1 MQSSA
6 QVCHNSYYLKISREM
21 GAVSMTE
28 QAQGRLAD
36 VKLGFIGVGNMGGA
50 IIRGLLAAG
59 RVARENLVYYDPD
72 PVRQAQMEELGVE
85 AALDNAEVMHAPVVV
100 LGIKPQVMPAVLAQ
114 VKEFARP
121 WHLIISIAAGV
132 PLAVLEG
139 AFPESR
145 VIRVMPN
152 TPTLVGAGMAALAPG
167 SGITPADLAL
177 ALELFRAVGEA
188 VVVEERLMDAVTGLS
203 GSGPAFVAVFIEA
216 LADGGVK
223 MGLPR
228 PLALTLATQTVLGTA
243 RLCHEEELH
252 PALLKDLV
260 TSPGGTTIAGL
271 HALESGGFRGA
282 VMDAVTAA
290 TTRSK
295 ELAKSN

>member
-1 MQSSA
+1 M
-6 QVCHNSYYLKISREM
+6 
-21 GAVSMTE
+21 SMTE
-28 QAQGRLAD
+28 PGKGRLAEI
-36 VKLGFIGVGNMGGA
+36 KLGFIGVGSMGGA
-50 IIRGLLAAG
+50 IIRGLLARG
-59 RVARENLVYYDPD
+59 GPARENLVYYDPD
-72 PVRQAQMEELGVE
+72 PARLAQMEALGVS
-85 AALDNAEVMHAPVVV
+85 AALDNVEVMHAPVVV
-100 LGIKPQVMPAVLAQ
+100 LGVKPQVMPAVLAGI
-114 VKEFARP
+114 KEFARP

-132 PLAVLEG
+132 PLAVLE
-139 AFPESR
+139 AACPDSR

-167 SGITPADLAL
+167 RSVTPEDLAL
-177 ALELFRAVGEA
+177 ALDLFRAVGQA

-243 RLCHEEELH
+243 RLCHEEQLH
-252 PALLKDLV
+252 PAALKDQV

-282 VMDAVTAA
+282 VMNAVTAA
-290 TTRSK
+290 ARRSK
-295 ELAKSN
+295 ELSEGK

>member
-1 MQSSA
+1 
-6 QVCHNSYYLKISREM
+6 
-21 GAVSMTE
+21 MTE
-28 QAQGRLAD
+28 QGKGRLAET
-36 VKLGFIGVGNMGGA
+36 KLGFVGVGNMGGA
-50 IIRGLLAAG
+50 IIKGLLAAG

-72 PVRQAQMEELGVE
+72 PARQAQMDELGVE

-100 LGIKPQVMPAVLAQ
+100 LAVKPQVLPGILAG

-132 PLAVLEG
+132 PLATLEA

-167 SGITPADLAL
+167 TGITPDDLTL
-177 ALELFRAVGEA
+177 ALELFQSVGQA

-203 GSGPAFVAVFIEA
+203 GSAPAFVAVFIEA
-216 LADGGVK
+216 LTDGGVK
-223 MGLPR
+223 MGLQR
-228 PLALTLATQTVLGTA
+228 PLAHAMAVQTVLGTA
-243 RLCHEEELH
+243 KLCQEEELH
-252 PALLKDLV
+252 PAHLKDLV

-271 HALESGGFRGA
+271 HALESGGFRGL
-282 VMDAVTAA
+282 VMDAVAA
-290 TTRSK
+290 AAARSK
-295 ELAKSN
+295 ELGEGQ

>member
-1 MQSSA
+1 
-6 QVCHNSYYLKISREM
+6 
-21 GAVSMTE
+21 MTE
-28 QAQGRLAD
+28 PGKGRLAE

-50 IIRGLLAAG
+50 IIRCLLAG
-59 RVARENLVYYDPD
+59 GHVARENLVYYDPD
-72 PVRQAQMEELGVE
+72 PARQAQMGELGVS
-85 AALDNAEVMHAPVVV
+85 AALDNAEVMHAPVVL
-100 LGIKPQVMPAVLAQ
+100 LGVKPQVLPAILAS

-121 WHLIISIAAGV
+121 WHLVISIAAGV
-132 PLAVLEG
+132 SLATLEG
-139 AFPESR
+139 AFPGSR

-167 SGITPADLAL
+167 SGITQEDLAL
-177 ALELFRAVGEA
+177 ALDLFQAVGQA

-216 LADGGVK
+216 LTDGGVK

-228 PLALTLATQTVLGTA
+228 PLALTLAIQTVLGTA
-243 RLCHEEELH
+243 RLCHEEQLH
-252 PALLKDLV
+252 PAVLKDLV

-282 VMDAVTAA
+282 VMDAVTDAA
-290 TTRSK
+290 RRSE
-295 ELAKSN
+295 ELGKKS

>member
-1 MQSSA
+1 M
-6 QVCHNSYYLKISREM
+6 
-21 GAVSMTE
+21 SMTE
-28 QAQGRLAD
+28 PGKGRLAEI
-36 VKLGFIGVGNMGGA
+36 KLGFIGVGSMGGA
-50 IIRGLLAAG
+50 IIRRLLAG
-59 RVARENLVYYDPD
+59 GFVPRENLVSYDPD
-72 PVRQAQMEELGVE
+72 PARQAQVEALGVE

-100 LGIKPQVMPAVLAQ
+100 LGVKPQVMPAVLAGI
-114 VKEFARP
+114 KEFARP

-132 PLAVLEG
+132 PLAVLE
-139 AFPESR
+139 AALPDSR

-167 SGITPADLAL
+167 RSVTPDDLAL
-177 ALELFRAVGEA
+177 ALDLFKAVGQA
-188 VVVEERLMDAVTGLS
+188 VVVEEKVMDAVTGLS

-223 MGLPR
+223 MGLSR

-243 RLCHEEELH
+243 RLCQEGKLH
-252 PALLKDLV
+252 PAVLKDQV

-282 VMDAVTAA
+282 IIDAVTAA
-290 TTRSK
+290 ARRSE
-295 ELAKSN
+295 ELGKKS

>member
-1 MQSSA
+1 
-6 QVCHNSYYLKISREM
+6 
-21 GAVSMTE
+21 MTE
-28 QAQGRLAD
+28 PTKGRLVD
-36 VKLGFIGVGNMGGA
+36 IKLGFIGVGNMGGA

-59 RVARENLVYYDPD
+59 QVPRENLVYYDPD
-72 PVRQAQMEELGVE
+72 PARQAQMDELGVP
-85 AALDNAEVMHAPVVV
+85 AARDNSEVMQAPVVV
-100 LGIKPQVMPAVLAQ
+100 LAIKPQVMGAVLAE

-121 WHLIISIAAGV
+121 GNLIISIAAGI
-132 PLAVLEG
+132 PLEVLAG

-152 TPTLVGAGMAALAPG
+152 APTLVGAGMAALAPG
-167 SGITPADLAL
+167 RGITPEDLAL
-177 ALELFRAVGEA
+177 AQELFQTVGEA

-203 GSGPAFVAVFIEA
+203 GSGPAYVAVFIEA

-243 RLCHEEELH
+243 RLCHEQHLH
-252 PALLKDLV
+252 PAVLKDLV

-271 HALESGGFRGA
+271 HALESGGFRVA
-282 VMDAVTAA
+282 VMNAVSAA
-290 TTRSK
+290 TARSK
-295 ELAKSN
+295 ELGGGK

>member
-1 MQSSA
+1 
-6 QVCHNSYYLKISREM
+6 
-21 GAVSMTE
+21 MTE
-28 QAQGRLAD
+28 QGKSRLAEI
-36 VKLGFIGVGNMGGA
+36 KLGFVGVGNMGGA
-50 IIRGLLAAG
+50 IIKGLLAAG
-59 RVARENLVYYDPD
+59 RVARGNLVYYDPD
-72 PVRQAQMEELGVE
+72 PARQAQMDELGVE
-85 AALDNAEVMHAPVVV
+85 GALDNAEVMHAPVVV
-100 LGIKPQVMPAVLAQ
+100 LAVKPQVLPGILAG

-132 PLAVLEG
+132 PLATLEA

-167 SGITPADLAL
+167 TGITPDDLAL
-177 ALELFRAVGEA
+177 ALELFQAVGQA

-203 GSGPAFVAVFIEA
+203 GSGPAYVAVFIEA
-216 LADGGVK
+216 LTDGGVK

-228 PLALTLATQTVLGTA
+228 PLAHAMAVQTVLGTA
-243 RLCHEEELH
+243 KLCQEEELH
-252 PALLKDLV
+252 PAHLKDLV

-271 HALESGGFRGA
+271 HALESGAFRSV

-290 TTRSK
+290 AVRSK
-295 ELAKSN
+295 ELGEGR